1 MIKIILNLFPG
12 FPHMT
17 RGRWKSGLLWS
28 LLFLVHAFLL
38 GLGIYRGKM
47 LFFSENPAIISSI
60 MVLVL
65 IIAIWILSFVQLNS
79 SSDGESAGGY
89 SYWDI
94 VKRKFSR
101 DKKGITGAIIV
112 LIMVYM
118 AIFAPFLATDDPIEM
133 NYSNSL
139 APPYINHPLGTD
151 NYGRDIFSRIVFG
164 SRVALGIGAGATL
177 FNMVFGGFLGLIA
190 GFYKG
195 ITDSL
200 VMRLLE
206 IINSIPFLVLA
217 ILVVSVF
224 GSSPLTLIVV
234 LGIFGL
240 YPARIIRSEVLSVRE
255 EEYISAAQAVGAGDL
270 RVLFRHVLPN
280 AMASLLVV
288 TTMRIGV
295 NIIIV
300 AGLSFLGLGINPPTP
315 SWGAML
321 QQAQEYI
328 RIGWW
333 MAIWPGL
340 AIFLT
345 VLGFNL
351 LGDSFRDV
359 LDPKL
364 SKTSLQE

>member
-1 MIKIILNLFPG
+1 MITIFLNLFPG
-12 FPHMT
+12 LPHIT
-17 RGRWKSGLLWS
+17 RGRWKTGLLWF
-28 LLFLVHAFLL
+28 LLFSVHAFIF
-38 GLGIYRGKM
+38 GLGIYRGRMIFISKEAAVIP
-47 LFFSENPAIISSI
+47 SVIAIIL
-60 MVLVL
+60 LV
-65 IIAIWILSFVQLNS
+65 ATWILSFVHFKSAQAK
-79 SSDGESAGGY
+79 ESGRGF

-94 VKRKFSR
+94 VKRKFFR

-112 LIMVYM
+112 MIMVYM
-118 AIFAPFLATDDPIEM
+118 ALFAPFLATDDPIEM

-139 APPYINHPLGTD
+139 APPYLNHPLGTD

-255 EEYISAAQAVGAGDL
+255 EEYISAAQAVGAGDF